1 MLRFHLKNLVFLM
14 VVTSLSTLSYTYG
27 ITGLLIVI
35 FSILIAIY
43 LLYAFV
49 KSEEQS
55 SLTLILAIQVFI
67 MGSPWFG
74 VSTNFLT
81 AYLGHDYIGDQSY
94 LMLASFWIFGLPA
107 ALYVTVSLISPERT
121 KIILALSIIIS
132 MLMFFVVYILVP
144 AKVINVSTVFQSS
157 PAEAGGLP
165 DAKFIGFLGLYLG
178 ISIIVILVS
187 GFLFMLTAYR
197 TQLPLVKARAFPIGS
212 GFIIY
217 AIFGFLDGVVNINL
231 ELVVVVVRLGILASL
246 ILVMLGVTIPG
257 FVFNRFGI
265 KKEFNKNKFEN

>member
-1 MLRFHLKNLVFLM
+1 M
-14 VVTSLSTLSYTYG
+14 VVSSLSTLSYTYG
-27 ITGLLIVI
+27 LTGLLIVI
-35 FSILIAIY
+35 SAIIIAIY
-43 LLYAFV
+43 LLYAYV
-49 KSEEQS
+49 KSEDQS

-81 AYLGHDYIGDQSY
+81 AYLGHDYVGDQSY
-94 LMLASFWIFGLPA
+94 MMLASFWIFGLPA
-107 ALYVTVSLISPERT
+107 ALYVTVSLVSPDRT

-132 MLMFFVVYILVP
+132 MLMFFMVYVLVP
-144 AKVINVSTVFQSS
+144 AKVIDITTIFQSS
-157 PAEAGGLP
+157 PAEPGGLP

-178 ISIIVILVS
+178 LSIATILIS

-197 TQLPLVKARAFPIGS
+197 TQISLVKARALPIGS
-212 GFIIY
+212 GFIVY

-231 ELVVVVVRLGILASL
+231 ELLVVIVRLGIFFSL

-257 FVFNRFGI
+257 FIFNRFGI
-265 KKEFNKNKFEN
+265 KKNTGANNPT